1 MGLAVC
7 GSISLDSR
15 CTCIYAV
22 EIKMSI
28 AYYTEKFFHLVF
40 DTFIANDVI

>member
-15 CTCIYAV
+15 CTYAV
-22 EIKMSI
+22 EIKKMSI
-28 AYYTEKFFHLVF
+28 AHYTEKFFRSVF